1 MFERLIAFSFFRFG
15 DKPCV
20 YLYNIST
27 GCEVL
32 KISSALSAVA
42 FVFGKFIL
50 QTSMVLGKEPIED
63 KEKLKDM
70 VSAIS
75 RR

>member
-20 YLYNIST
+20 YFYNIST

-42 FVFGKFIL
+42 WHFNAFIF

-63 KEKLKDM
+63 KDKLKEM